1 MNDVNHDKV
10 ESWNVYIYI
19 YIFEYITMSK
29 DSSAR
34 YYPKNKERTHEI
46 RYQYLSEE

>member
-1 MNDVNHDKV
+1 MTKLKV
-10 ESWNVYIYI
+10 EMLKF
-19 YIFEYITMSK
+19 IFEYITMSK

-46 RYQYLSEE
+46 RYQYLSEEKKMR